1 MEIVG
6 VFSLVFGIT
15 GLIGSYWYIGLLL
28 CVIGLVLGI
37 VGVADCFTEKKLP
50 VAGLLLSILGIIMSV
65 YFIVS
70 DLDSGRLAVDADKFK
85 KHEKVEEEE
94 DFMRFRRE
102 DVEVEQEEAED
113 TGEASEELE
122 GVQEEDTEG
131 Q

>member
-50 VAGLLLSILGIIMSV
+50 
-65 YFIVS
+65 
-70 DLDSGRLAVDADKFK
+70 
-85 KHEKVEEEE
+85 
-94 DFMRFRRE
+94 
-102 DVEVEQEEAED
+102 
-113 TGEASEELE
+113 
-122 GVQEEDTEG
+122 
-131 Q
+131 